1 MATHYSILAWRM
13 LWTEKPGG
21 LQSTGLQ
28 RVGHD
33 RATFT
38 HSLIYKAVR
47 NPDFLISDFYFTK
60 ATILNSLR
68 ILCWVHKRIMPL
80 ISLFFD
86 FLIVLAISL
95 VSSGSILYPFP
106 CTVCVHAN
114 LLQFCLTLCNLW
126 TVAHQAPLSMGFSR
140 KKYWSGLPWP
150 PPGTLPDPGIEPTSL
165 MSPVLADGFFT
176 TSTTFFTTR
185 AGKPLL
191 TVYLYLF
198 SGFIEI

>member
-106 CTVCVHAN
+106 CSLFRETH
-114 LLQFCLTLCNLW
+114 LYG
-126 TVAHQAPLSMGFSR
+126 AHQWADEWAF
-140 KKYWSGLPWP
+140 W
-150 PPGTLPDPGIEPTSL
+150 LPDEFVFLLLGEPREEI
-165 MSPVLADGFFT
+165 
-176 TSTTFFTTR
+176 R
-185 AGKPLL
+185 AREKRL
-191 TVYLYLF
+191 
-198 SGFIEI
+198 